1 MSYERHRGT
10 TQIKQPQGSQAFSS
24 PSVTLTGHFLS
35 TPLVL
40 SGLRGKK
47 GAGTIASG
55 IPVVASCKKQV
66 FVTMGRRGRGRRLLP
81 SSGPSHGG
89 KGASPAGRMGRPT
102 CSSGQQ

>member
-1 MSYERHRGT
+1 MSYEQHRGT
-10 TQIKQPQGSQAFSS
+10 TQIQTAPGKPGLLL
-24 PSVTLTGHFLS
+24 TLCDPHRSFLS

-47 GAGTIASG
+47 GAGTITSG

-66 FVTMGRRGRGRRLLP
+66 FVIMGRRGRGRRLLP

-89 KGASPAGRMGRPT
+89 KGASPAGRMGRLT